1 MQNDTTS
8 QQSLLASFSSDG
20 DGDIDVDCEQLC
32 SQKEAKFTSS
42 ISFLLPLCPPGILIA
57 SWCIFLASVTLNAV
71 LIYTQYQSSNDQTAS
86 ASTATLSSFMGPS
99 AYSGLNLDTPS
110 VHYHHTD
117 YWSENITK
125 ADELWDGIETN
136 SMVVALTDEFA
147 DAHDLP
153 RSDRFP
159 WDAKKGRYFVKVFH
173 QLHCLV
179 SKTLP

>member
-1 MQNDTTS
+1 MHNDKTS

-20 DGDIDVDCEQLC
+20 DIDREQLC
-32 SQKEAKFTSS
+32 SQKHAKSTSR
-42 ISFLLPLCPPGILIA
+42 IDLVFPSFPPRILVV

-71 LIYTQYQSSNDQTAS
+71 LIYMQYQSSNDQTAS

-136 SMVVALTDEFA
+136 SMVVALTDQFA
-147 DAHDLP
+147 DAHNLP

-159 WDAKKGRYFVKVFH
+159 WDARKGRYFVKVFH

-179 SKTLP
+179 SGTLP

>member
-1 MQNDTTS
+1 MHNDKTS

-20 DGDIDVDCEQLC
+20 DIDREQLC
-32 SQKEAKFTSS
+32 SQKHAKSTSR
-42 ISFLLPLCPPGILIA
+42 IDLVFPSFPPRILVV

-71 LIYTQYQSSNDQTAS
+71 LIYMQYQSSNDQTAS
-86 ASTATLSSFMGPS
+86 TSTATLSSFMGPS

-147 DAHDLP
+147 DAHNLP

-159 WDAKKGRYFVKVFH
+159 WDARKGRYFVKVFH

-179 SKTLP
+179 SGTLP

>member
-1 MQNDTTS
+1 MHNDKTS

-20 DGDIDVDCEQLC
+20 DIDREQLC
-32 SQKEAKFTSS
+32 SQKHAKSTSR
-42 ISFLLPLCPPGILIA
+42 IDLVFPSFPPRILVV

-71 LIYTQYQSSNDQTAS
+71 LIYMQYQSSNDQTAS

-136 SMVVALTDEFA
+136 SMVVALTDQFA
-147 DAHDLP
+147 DAHNLP

-159 WDAKKGRYFVKVFH
+159 WDARKGRYFVKIFH

-179 SKTLP
+179 SGTLP

>member
-1 MQNDTTS
+1 MHNDKTS

-20 DGDIDVDCEQLC
+20 DIDREQLC
-32 SQKEAKFTSS
+32 SQKHAKSTSR
-42 ISFLLPLCPPGILIA
+42 IDLVFPSFPPRILVV

-71 LIYTQYQSSNDQTAS
+71 LIYMQYQSSNDQTAS

-147 DAHDLP
+147 DAHNLP
-153 RSDRFP
+153 RSDL
-159 WDAKKGRYFVKVFH
+159 FH

-179 SKTLP
+179 SGTLP